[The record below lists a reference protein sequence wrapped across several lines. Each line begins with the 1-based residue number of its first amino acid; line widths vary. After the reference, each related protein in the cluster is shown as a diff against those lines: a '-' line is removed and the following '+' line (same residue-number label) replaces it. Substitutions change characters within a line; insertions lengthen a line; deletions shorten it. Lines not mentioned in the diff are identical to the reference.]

1 MTLQLRNSLEKI
13 QTISEQVAS
22 RLSQDCQCS
31 ISADY
36 VTNAQLSCDPAVSTD
51 IIFRAR
57 LSSTS
62 EVSNIDLIIILR
74 EWVRSGAAFIVA
86 ENAHLVVDANCEVEL
101 LSFNDPVCPVSVVTT
116 EISATEVST
125 TFGDDVVGTSS
136 ESSSSLLWPI
146 IGAIAGGILL
156 ILVVLIAIQ
165 IFNHCGRSK
174 RY

>member
-22 RLSQDCQCS
+22 RLNQDCHCS

-36 VTNAQLSCDPAVSTD
+36 VTDVQLSCDEAVSTD
-51 IIFRAR
+51 VIFRAR

-62 EVSNIDLIIILR
+62 EVSNMDLIIILR
-74 EWVRSGAAFIVA
+74 EWVKSGAAFIVA
-86 ENAHLVVDANCEVEL
+86 ENARLVVDANCEVLL

-116 EISATEVST
+116 EIST
-125 TFGDDVVGTSS
+125 TFRDDVAGTSS
-136 ESSSSLLWPI
+136 ESPSSLLWPI
-146 IGAIAGGILL
+146 VGAIAGGVLL